1 MEKPSKSDTLPDD
14 RASLEQIKL
23 QEEIRQLQETV
34 RKSRVERGWNFPK
47 TIQIV
52 LAILAGTSPIIFAG
66 LNYRQEIR
74 KYVHAVELEKRFN
87 INQAVIV
94 LFKDLS
100 SGDPQ
105 KERIAALAMVSFG
118 YDALP
123 FLVEHLKIIHNI
135 ETYATIITA
144 LRLIVN
150 NAETP
155 AEGHRRIAYVADE
168 LTRAANQNMALFMAG
183 DLGEIIMLEYQVSAL
198 GAMAT
203 DTRYSSEQRPF
214 IIKELKAYKRDID
227 SLADPQKLREA
238 ANLRALIATY
248 TGAV

>member
-1 MEKPSKSDTLPDD
+1 MEQTAKSDTLPDD
-14 RASLEQIKL
+14 RESLERIKL
-23 QEEIRQLQETV
+23 QAEIRQLQETI
-34 RKSRVERGWNFPK
+34 RKTKAERGWNFPK
-47 TIQIV
+47 TIRIA
-52 LAILAGTSPIIFAG
+52 LAILAGMSPVIFAG

-74 KYVHAVELEKRFN
+74 KYVHAVELEKRFH
-87 INQAVIV
+87 INQAVIG

-100 SGDPQ
+100 SGDPRT
-105 KERIAALAMVSFG
+105 ERIAALAMVSFG

-135 ETYATIITA
+135 DTYATIITA

-155 AEGHRRIAYVADE
+155 EEGHRRIAYVTDE
-168 LTRAANQNMALFMAG
+168 MTRAVKKNMALLMAG

-203 DTRYSSEQRPF
+203 DTRFSSKHREF
-214 IIKELKAYKRDID
+214 IITELKAYKQEID
-227 SLADPQKLREA
+227 ALADPQTLSEA
-238 ANLRALIATY
+238 ANLRTLIATY
-248 TGAV
+248 TGDG